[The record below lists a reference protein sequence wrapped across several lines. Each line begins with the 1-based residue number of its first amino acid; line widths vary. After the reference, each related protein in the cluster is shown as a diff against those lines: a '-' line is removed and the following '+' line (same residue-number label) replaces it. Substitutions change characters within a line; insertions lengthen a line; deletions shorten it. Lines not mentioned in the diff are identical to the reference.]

1 VKKILCIFTFHIER
15 WFLSLR
21 NHYATPATWQVEIWR
36 TAVPGQ
42 TEQIVYK
49 TSSPQINWV
58 WYHVSVIPEYIVGRS
73 QSMAGSRQK
82 CKTLS

>member
-1 VKKILCIFTFHIER
+1 
-15 WFLSLR
+15 
-21 NHYATPATWQVEIWR
+21 VEIWR